1 MKKTAVKN
9 EGENLKKKL
18 LLTIASAIMALA
30 MYITGI
36 VMLAKRELDDKM
48 TEPSTQSVTIVDL
61 PNQQST

>member
-18 LLTIASAIMALA
+18 LLTIASAIMALV

-36 VMLAKRELDDKM
+36 VLLGERELDDKI

>member
-36 VMLAKRELDDKM
+36 VMLAKRELDDKI